1 MKLKNQT
8 KKDHTMKKSDKK
20 AENRKTAGVEKKI
33 VKVTVCPGRSDLIH
47 TSQISDLF
55 PLRTSKESSLSS

>member
-20 AENRKTAGVEKKI
+20 AEKRKTAGVEKKI
-33 VKVTVCPGRSDLIH
+33 VKVQCVQVG
-47 TSQISDLF
+47 QI
-55 PLRTSKESSLSS
+55 

>member
-1 MKLKNQT
+1 MKTDSPSASSGRAAMKLKNQT

-33 VKVTVCPGRSDLIH
+33 VKVQCVQVG
-47 TSQISDLF
+47 QI
-55 PLRTSKESSLSS
+55 